1 MDFVTIHREATAA
14 AKTAADELYGKMGG
28 DQLMC
33 GFAWVKVEG
42 VKLSTKLG
50 KEMAKLGFRKSYSGG
65 IDLWNPSGSPVQNID
80 IKEAGAQAYAAVLR
94 NHGFRAY
101 AESRLD

>member
-1 MDFVTIHREATAA
+1 MDMLTIHREATAA
-14 AKTAADELYGKMGG
+14 AKAAADQLYAKMGG

-33 GFAWVKVEG
+33 GFAWVTVEG

-50 KEMAKLGFRKSYSGG
+50 KEMAKLGFRKNYGGG
-65 IDLWNPSGSPVQNID
+65 IALWNPSGSPVQNID
-80 IKEAGAQAYAAVLR
+80 IKESGAQAYAEVLR
-94 NHGFRAY
+94 KHGFRAY